1 MSRKH
6 KILIGSTLLPML
18 IMLIGWV
25 INDYYPFGNK
35 SLMAIDFSQQF
46 IDLYVSQK
54 RALLSGDFTAFFYSF
69 SKSIGGNMV
78 GSWAYYLFSPFN
90 LFYILLPTSMIVEAV
105 FCTVIFRYGLI
116 GFAMA
121 YFLIKR
127 HRAVQYSPYL
137 TISLATIYTLNGYN
151 VSYQMVPIFY
161 DAMWMLPF
169 ILIGLEELLDGG
181 KPYKYCLLLAFM
193 IFIQFYMGYM
203 ICIFIVLYS
212 IFYLIWQKKEQ
223 KWRDYL
229 PKILPPIGRLAFYSI
244 LAVLLTSAV
253 FVPNVLNLIESKA
266 AGANSLKFAWE
277 LQIEPLDILAK
288 LNIGAF
294 DSESWPFGPNLPNI
308 YVASLGLV
316 GALYYFMTDKIRWS
330 EKLAAFFVI
339 LVFFVSIVHEFTS
352 KLWHMGQNP
361 AGFFYRFSWLLA
373 FFLVFLAYR
382 GLKDASFKAY
392 QVLFGLAAILLMQA
406 YVFQHDF
413 SFLTSGQKYVS
424 TALFILIWLLLYFLG
439 NRSWQWLL
447 VLLISAG
454 ELGANAVISQGRIN
468 YSDAYKFQNAVQVID
483 EAIDPIRP
491 NHQDFYRISKS
502 FTRSKND
509 PMMFDYPGLT
519 HFSSS
524 LEVSTRKL
532 LEHLGSNAVDASTTY
547 IGTPLTD
554 GLFAVKYFIQNHPYD
569 TGSTALNE
577 KTYFFGNDVT
587 RKDLTR
593 ADNFVSATERFET
606 YQVPASL
613 PLGFGVSDQ
622 LIGLELKANQ
632 PVQNQELIMQSLA
645 PSDQAYATL
654 MAPNTVEMDNL
665 KVREVNGR
673 KYYQRIDSS
682 QEGRLRWKF
691 IPQSNGTYFASV
703 PLDLSTREDDFSFA
717 INGEKLAIRKKFVA
731 DQLFNLADQVQGQE
745 QSFEVIFKT
754 DKEVDLSRL
763 YLARFDRDAIY
774 QLLKSKEAEGW
785 RIDSWGN
792 NQVKGQVTLEGDS
805 QWLFTSIPYD
815 EGWQV
820 KVDGKAVNPVKVWD
834 ALLAV
839 RMSPGTHQVEMVYYP
854 KGFLIGVGLSV
865 LSLLLFIYLARSGR
879 EKDWP
884 SRQSYVIEEG

>member
-1 MSRKH
+1 
-6 KILIGSTLLPML
+6 
-18 IMLIGWV
+18 
-25 INDYYPFGNK
+25 
-35 SLMAIDFSQQF
+35 
-46 IDLYVSQK
+46 
-54 RALLSGDFTAFFYSF
+54 
-69 SKSIGGNMV
+69 
-78 GSWAYYLFSPFN
+78 
-90 LFYILLPTSMIVEAV
+90 
-105 FCTVIFRYGLI
+105 
-116 GFAMA
+116 
-121 YFLIKR
+121 
-127 HRAVQYSPYL
+127 
-137 TISLATIYTLNGYN
+137 
-151 VSYQMVPIFY
+151 
-161 DAMWMLPF
+161 
-169 ILIGLEELLDGG
+169 
-181 KPYKYCLLLAFM
+181 
-193 IFIQFYMGYM
+193 
-203 ICIFIVLYS
+203 
-212 IFYLIWQKKEQ
+212 
-223 KWRDYL
+223 
-229 PKILPPIGRLAFYSI
+229 
-244 LAVLLTSAV
+244 
-253 FVPNVLNLIESKA
+253 
-266 AGANSLKFAWE
+266 
-277 LQIEPLDILAK
+277 
-288 LNIGAF
+288 
-294 DSESWPFGPNLPNI
+294 
-308 YVASLGLV
+308 
-316 GALYYFMTDKIRWS
+316 
-330 EKLAAFFVI
+330 
-339 LVFFVSIVHEFTS
+339 
-352 KLWHMGQNP
+352 
-361 AGFFYRFSWLLA
+361 
-373 FFLVFLAYR
+373 
-382 GLKDASFKAY
+382 
-392 QVLFGLAAILLMQA
+392 
-406 YVFQHDF
+406 
-413 SFLTSGQKYVS
+413 
-424 TALFILIWLLLYFLG
+424 
-439 NRSWQWLL
+439 
-447 VLLISAG
+447 
-454 ELGANAVISQGRIN
+454 
-468 YSDAYKFQNAVQVID
+468 
-483 EAIDPIRP
+483 
-491 NHQDFYRISKS
+491 
-502 FTRSKND
+502 
-509 PMMFDYPGLT
+509 MMFDYPGLT

-587 RKDLTR
+587 RKDLTQ

-632 PVQNQELIMQSLA
+632 PVQNQELIMQSMT
-645 PSDQAYATL
+645 PSDKAYATL